1 MADIHDKKT
10 RSYNMSQVKSKNT
23 KPEIMVR
30 KFLFSK
36 GFRYKLHDKTL
47 PGKPDLVFP
56 KFKAVLFING
66 CFWHGHDSCKYS
78 TIPETR
84 KEWWSDKITS
94 TKRKD
99 SENMLKLQQMGWK
112 VITVWGCELK
122 GIKKDLT
129 LNQIFAEFKQLQREF
144 TFKN

>member
-23 KPEIMVR
+23 KPELLVR

-36 GFRYKLHDKTL
+36 GFRYKLHDKKL

-56 KFKAVLFING
+56 KFKVALFING
-66 CFWHGHDSCKYS
+66 CFWHGHDNCKYS
-78 TIPETR
+78 TIPKTR
-84 KEWWSDKITS
+84 REWWLNKITS

-99 SENMLKLQQMGWK
+99 RENILKLQQMGWK
-112 VITVWGCELK
+112 TMTVWGCELK
-122 GIKKDLT
+122 GIKKDLA
-129 LNQIFAEFKQLQREF
+129 LGQLFAEFERLRQQSD
-144 TFKN
+144 NN